1 MKDFI
6 GFDLS
11 FPREYLRAA
20 LVISFISVW
29 VLVGLFY
36 YLDRYTRRR
45 YFNIWAAAWLF
56 YALWLTLNI
65 SLPHNPTAP
74 WLAFLEQWCIGVTAV
89 FLVWGSARFLGLRV
103 RQFQLA
109 LFMGFLLVWS
119 YVGAYE
125 LESQLQARLPIF
137 TLIGLASLMTAGS
150 FYRYRRRKDFAGAGL
165 LSAGFALWGL
175 HLLANPFFQL
185 SEQLVS
191 TGFVLSAVLQLFI
204 AVSMIILVLEEVRST
219 NQASLERLHAQRSQM
234 DSVKRRADQSEER
247 CRALTEQK
255 LRDARHLGILARVT
269 GATARELTSP
279 LGAMRVVLKEVQGDP
294 TVSRKLRGR
303 LEQISRQA
311 ERALLLTERL
321 DQVAGK
327 QPDRRVMTDVN
338 ALLRQLLDARWVA
351 LRTAGLEPD
360 INLVA
365 ESPRVLADPDPL
377 REAIDGILDALIH
390 RFSIS
395 SKPRALQVST
405 SIESG
410 RIFLSFRLNEPGLS
424 TELAGRVADP
434 FRLMESSSDPLGD
447 AILAAA
453 AVASELG
460 GGFQSLPPNADT
472 AGLVMDL
479 PCRDDRPGS
488 EFPSKEVSSSS
499 MAARVL
505 VLDDDASIAAM
516 LGEML
521 GMLGYRAVVQISG
534 VSALEYVGAE
544 PVDVILCD
552 FWMGD
557 MDGNEFYEELAKR
570 HPGMANRVVF
580 LTGDVSNPRMRDV
593 LRRSGNPPLAKPFQL
608 DAIGSTIAGVLS
620 RQGG

>member
-1 MKDFI
+1 LKDVI

-65 SLPHNPTAP
+65 SLPHSPTPP

-89 FLVWGSARFLGLRV
+89 FLLWGSARFLGLRV

-119 YVGAYE
+119 YVGAFE

-137 TLIGLASLMTAGS
+137 GLIGLASLLTSLS
-150 FYRYRRRKDFAGAGL
+150 FYRYRRRKEFAGAGL

-175 HLLANPFFQL
+175 HLLINPFFQL

-191 TGFVLSAVLQLFI
+191 TGFILSAVLQLFI

-219 NQASLERLHAQRSQM
+219 NQASLERLHAQRSQIN
-234 DSVKRRADQSEER
+234 SARRQADLTEER
-247 CRALTEQK
+247 CRALADQK
-255 LRDARHLGILARVT
+255 LREARHLAILGRVT
-269 GATARELTSP
+269 GATARELAGPVTAMGQVLDEIQADDALSRRFHLH
-279 LGAMRVVLKEVQGDP
+279 LGTMQRQAERARQLM
-294 TVSRKLRGR
+294 GR
-303 LEQISRQA
+303 LEQI
-311 ERALLLTERL
+311 
-321 DQVAGK
+321 AGR
-327 QPDRRVMTDVN
+327 QPDRRAPADLN
-338 ALLRQLLDARWVA
+338 AMLRKVLDARLIE
-351 LRTAGLEPD
+351 LRTAGLEPGAD
-360 INLVA
+360 LGTGL
-365 ESPRVLADPDPL
+365 PKVLAEPDQL
-377 REAIDGILDALIH
+377 REAVDGLVEAFIQRFRSDSKH
-390 RFSIS
+390 RSFRVAT
-395 SKPRALQVST
+395 RA
-405 SIESG
+405 ISG
-410 RIFLSFRLNEPGLS
+410 RCSLCLEISEPGFAE
-424 TELAGRVADP
+424 ELALRLEDP
-434 FRLMESSSDPLGD
+434 FRLPQPSQDTLGD
-447 AILAAA
+447 AILAAV

-460 GGFQSLPPNADT
+460 GRLKTATPDGDVASLT
-472 AGLVMDL
+472 LEL
-479 PCRDDRPGS
+479 PGIQGNPAAEAPLPAAS
-488 EFPSKEVSSSS
+488 PEV
-499 MAARVL
+499 RVL

-521 GMLGYRAVVQISG
+521 SLLGYRAVVQVNGIN
-534 VSALEYVGAE
+534 ALEYVGTEA
-544 PVDVILCD
+544 VDVILCD
-552 FWMGD
+552 FFMDD

-570 HPGMANRVVF
+570 HPALTTRVVF
-580 LTGDVSNPRMRDV
+580 LTGDVSNPRIKEA
-593 LRRSGNPPLAKPFQL
+593 LRCTGNPPLAKPFRL

-620 RQGG
+620 RQGA